1 MSAMLYL
8 VRRRTTVS
16 CADRPV
22 ALAHRQASIKW
33 LAINGGPF
41 SLCQFIH
48 KDIACSLGDYN
59 FSFRVYFLDVFL
71 VYLPLGIVAGF
82 VGGLFGVGGGV
93 VVVPCLLLIFTSQ
106 AFPPEV
112 LTHMALA
119 TSLAAMIVTS
129 SSSAIVHLRAGAVQ
143 MGAFRWLLLGVL
155 AGTWIGVTTAV
166 RLTGTFLQTAFA
178 CFLVYVGV
186 QMIVGFGVKT
196 RKQLTSPVVLS
207 LGGMVIGGIS
217 MLFGIGG
224 GSMTVPFLSWRG
236 FTSQQAVATSAL
248 LGVPIAIL
256 GAILYAIS
264 EPLIEYMPSFS
275 LGYVYLPAFLGLVL
289 TSIPSARFGA
299 KLAHRLSEQKLRKC
313 FGVTIMLLATT
324 LLYRSL
330 S

>member
-1 MSAMLYL
+1 MEVL
-8 VRRRTTVS
+8 
-16 CADRPV
+16 
-22 ALAHRQASIKW
+22 
-33 LAINGGPF
+33 
-41 SLCQFIH
+41 
-48 KDIACSLGDYN
+48 
-59 FSFRVYFLDVFL
+59 L

-106 AFPPEV
+106 AFPEEV

-129 SSSAIVHLRAGAVQ
+129 SSSALVHIRAGAVQ
-143 MGAFRWLLLGVL
+143 MGAFRWLVLGVL
-155 AGTWIGVTTAV
+155 AGTWIGVATAV
-166 RLTGTFLQTAFA
+166 RLTGTLLQAAFA
-178 CFLVYVGV
+178 CFLVYVGI
-186 QMIVGFGVKT
+186 QMIVGFGVKSN
-196 RKQLTSPVVLS
+196 KQSTPQILLL
-207 LGGMVIGGIS
+207 LGGVIIGGIS

-248 LGVPIAIL
+248 LGVPIAL
-256 GAILYAIS
+256 SGAILYAMS
-264 EPLIEYMPSFS
+264 QPENQHMPVYS

-313 FGVTIMLLATT
+313 FGVTIMLLAFA